1 MTLKSY
7 LRMLLAAVTLLFVTS
22 GCNDDDDKVGPPSY
36 SFSVAVSDV
45 AQTEATVT
53 VTPSNDQATYYYAAV
68 KKAEFDTFESD
79 AAYAQHILD
88 NLKAIADKKVLPL
101 SEYLATA
108 LVKGSAP
115 QKITDLTAGTD
126 YYAVALGMLTDGRF
140 TSDLVKEAFKTDDAP
155 EPELVISK
163 AGGYFFGTSFGAFD
177 NFTFWMSED
186 TVTEDMMDFT
196 GEGTYLLFDLNVA
209 VTGKATLPAG
219 TFPVASGADAE
230 ENTIAPGADYGG
242 GMMTGSAIVKINSD
256 GTKNYLY
263 IDGGALIVEGA
274 GSSYVITAKVTSG
287 GKEYEFKYEGGV
299 SIYDTTGGG
308 GDFELSIDV
317 TNITATTATVNVT
330 SSDETSSYYFDLFD
344 EEDYQGYGGT
354 PEGIAEF
361 ISDLLGYYQSQYPS
375 MTLPQILSQIVSV
388 GNDSYD
394 FDGLT
399 PGMKYYT
406 FAIGVDATTGATTT
420 TAVVKE
426 FTTQAGS
433 GGDGPELSIVMT
445 PGLNGANT
453 DTRMTVDLKVSGKP
467 AVAGKYM
474 LNLTS
479 AFEAAIAEGASYD
492 EIIEAYGT
500 EFTAEE
506 LTELNSAQGTQGWY
520 WDKRT
525 PETSY
530 TAVAKVYDADGNS
543 TLKHEVKSTTASQ
556 GGGDGPELTLTMRA
570 GDTKGENLATAV
582 TCVIKS
588 SGATAAKAGIWA
600 KSLVDE
606 VLAEGE
612 TIESIINNE
621 QLGQSFEGEYLA
633 AINGAGLSY
642 FNDKAS
648 PSTEYIAIAK
658 VTDAAGNSTIKSATA
673 TTESAGE
680 ASDAYKAWLGT
691 WTVTSTSSQVNKAPV
706 AFDVVFAQK
715 VANVSYAISG
725 WGIDALR
732 DDAELM
738 PTAKFDSAAGG
749 ITIQNDQFLANN
761 GGTTP
766 GKINFA
772 ANVAYKGSYAW
783 VSGTG
788 FNGLSGSLSADKQTA
803 TITCGVANIEGIG
816 ELPVNGMEVILW
828 GNDGK
833 TYSFG
838 PAAGYTKGD
847 YPIGPYTMTKKSSSS
862 AQPASKSTAHNAT
875 LRYAGKLSNV
885 LSVNAA
891 VSVPAKQDAVV
902 VESKVAMS
910 ESLVFEP
917 SMIVCKG
924 ADNCNL
930 SVTKKS
936 LGLKKHYR
944 K

>member
-22 GCNDDDDKVGPPSY
+22 GCNDDDDKVGPPPSY

-361 ISDLLGYYQSQYPS
+361 ISDLLAYYQAQYPS

-399 PGMKYYT
+399 PGTKYYT

-426 FTTQAGS
+426 FTTQAG
-433 GGDGPELSIVMT
+433 GE
-445 PGLNGANT
+445 
-453 DTRMTVDLKVSGKP
+453 
-467 AVAGKYM
+467 
-474 LNLTS
+474 
-479 AFEAAIAEGASYD
+479 
-492 EIIEAYGT
+492 
-500 EFTAEE
+500 
-506 LTELNSAQGTQGWY
+506 
-520 WDKRT
+520 
-525 PETSY
+525 
-530 TAVAKVYDADGNS
+530 
-543 TLKHEVKSTTASQ
+543 
-556 GGGDGPELTLTMRA
+556 GDGPELTLTLRA
-570 GDTKGENLATAV
+570 GDANGANTDTKVYMGAYAPTAT
-582 TCVIKS
+582 
-588 SGATAAKAGIWA
+588 GAYYGVFLTSDVEK
-600 KSLVDE
+600 
-606 VLAEGE
+606 VLAQGA
-612 TIESIINNE
+612 S
-621 QLGQSFEGEYLA
+621 YD
-633 AINGAGLSY
+633 AIVTQNGTDMSTKDGWLDGLVKNPGIGVTFSGLDPATSY
-642 FNDKAS
+642 
-648 PSTEYIAIAK
+648 TCILK
-658 VTDAAGNSTIKSATA
+658 VTDSAGKSTTKHVAA
-673 TTESAGE
+673 TTEGGGE

-691 WTVTSTSSQVNKAPV
+691 WTLTSTSSEVNAAPLS
-706 AFDVVFAQK
+706 FDVTFIQG
-715 VANVSYAISG
+715 VANSSYKLQG
-725 WGIDALR
+725 WGITTIR
-732 DDAELM
+732 DQSQIL
-738 PTAKFDSAAGG
+738 PSAKFDSATGNFEILEGQSLYTDPEDGSVLTLTGRALLQGKYY
-749 ITIQNDQFLANN
+749 IIN
-761 GGTTP
+761 GGYP
-766 GKINFA
+766 GF
-772 ANVAYKGSYAW
+772 
-783 VSGTG
+783 TG
-788 FNGLSGSLSADKQTA
+788 KLNADKNSA
-803 TITCGVANIEGIG
+803 TITLYQGSVD
-816 ELPVNGMEVILW
+816 GM
-828 GNDGK
+828 GNFTTSSMDFFWVLGQDIYWQK
-833 TYSFG
+833 
-838 PAAGYTKGD
+838 AAEGYTDRD
-847 YPIGPYTMTKKSSSS
+847 YPIGPYTMTRKSSGASVS
-862 AQPASKSTAHNAT
+862 ASKSAAT
-875 LRYAGKLSNV
+875 ILHASKLSSV
-885 LSVNAA
+885 LSEGIALST
-891 VSVPAKQDAVV
+891 SVKQNGMVF
-902 VESKVAMS
+902 ESQVAMPS
-910 ESLVFEP
+910 SLVFDRPAAVYEASIGDKP
-917 SMIVCKG
+917 
-924 ADNCNL
+924 
-930 SVTKKS
+930 
-936 LGLKKHYR
+936 LGLKKHFI
-944 K
+944 KK

>member
-22 GCNDDDDKVGPPSY
+22 GCNDDDDKVGPPPSY

-287 GKEYEFKYEGGV
+287 GKEYEFKYKGGV

-361 ISDLLGYYQSQYPS
+361 ISDLLAYYQAQYPS

-399 PGMKYYT
+399 PGTKYYT

-426 FTTQAGS
+426 FTTQAG
-433 GGDGPELSIVMT
+433 GE
-445 PGLNGANT
+445 
-453 DTRMTVDLKVSGKP
+453 
-467 AVAGKYM
+467 
-474 LNLTS
+474 
-479 AFEAAIAEGASYD
+479 
-492 EIIEAYGT
+492 
-500 EFTAEE
+500 
-506 LTELNSAQGTQGWY
+506 
-520 WDKRT
+520 
-525 PETSY
+525 
-530 TAVAKVYDADGNS
+530 
-543 TLKHEVKSTTASQ
+543 
-556 GGGDGPELTLTMRA
+556 GDGPELTLTLRA
-570 GDTKGENLATAV
+570 GDANGANTDTKVYMGAYAPTAT
-582 TCVIKS
+582 
-588 SGATAAKAGIWA
+588 GAYYGVFLTSDVEK
-600 KSLVDE
+600 
-606 VLAEGE
+606 VLAQGA
-612 TIESIINNE
+612 S
-621 QLGQSFEGEYLA
+621 YD
-633 AINGAGLSY
+633 AIVTQNGTDMSTKDGWLDGLVKNPGIGVTFSGLDPATSY
-642 FNDKAS
+642 
-648 PSTEYIAIAK
+648 TCILK
-658 VTDAAGNSTIKSATA
+658 VTDSAGKSTTKHVAA
-673 TTESAGE
+673 TTEGGGE

-691 WTVTSTSSQVNKAPV
+691 WTLTSTSSEVNAAPLS
-706 AFDVVFAQK
+706 FDVTFIQG
-715 VANVSYAISG
+715 VANSSYKLQG
-725 WGIDALR
+725 WGITTIR
-732 DDAELM
+732 DQSQIL
-738 PTAKFDSAAGG
+738 PSAKFDSATGNFEILEGQSLYTDPEDGSVLTLTGRALLQGKYY
-749 ITIQNDQFLANN
+749 IIN
-761 GGTTP
+761 GGYP
-766 GKINFA
+766 GF
-772 ANVAYKGSYAW
+772 
-783 VSGTG
+783 TG
-788 FNGLSGSLSADKQTA
+788 KLNADKNSA
-803 TITCGVANIEGIG
+803 TITLYQGSVD
-816 ELPVNGMEVILW
+816 GM
-828 GNDGK
+828 GNFTTSSMDFFWVLGQDIYWQK
-833 TYSFG
+833 
-838 PAAGYTKGD
+838 AAEGYTDRD
-847 YPIGPYTMTKKSSSS
+847 YPIGPYTMTRKSSGASVS
-862 AQPASKSTAHNAT
+862 ASKSAAT
-875 LRYAGKLSNV
+875 ILHASKLSSV
-885 LSVNAA
+885 LSEGIALST
-891 VSVPAKQDAVV
+891 SVKQNGMVF
-902 VESKVAMS
+902 ESQVAMPS
-910 ESLVFEP
+910 SLVFDRPAAVYEASIGDKP
-917 SMIVCKG
+917 
-924 ADNCNL
+924 
-930 SVTKKS
+930 
-936 LGLKKHYR
+936 LGLKKHFI
-944 K
+944 KK

>member
-1 MTLKSY
+1 MTTTTKS
-7 LRMLLAAVTLLFVTS
+7 
-22 GCNDDDDKVGPPSY
+22 DPPPSY

-186 TVTEDMMDFT
+186 TVTEDMKDFT

-361 ISDLLGYYQSQYPS
+361 VSDLLAYYQAQYPS

-399 PGMKYYT
+399 PGTKYYT

-426 FTTQAGS
+426 FTTQAG
-433 GGDGPELSIVMT
+433 GE
-445 PGLNGANT
+445 
-453 DTRMTVDLKVSGKP
+453 
-467 AVAGKYM
+467 
-474 LNLTS
+474 
-479 AFEAAIAEGASYD
+479 
-492 EIIEAYGT
+492 
-500 EFTAEE
+500 
-506 LTELNSAQGTQGWY
+506 
-520 WDKRT
+520 
-525 PETSY
+525 
-530 TAVAKVYDADGNS
+530 
-543 TLKHEVKSTTASQ
+543 
-556 GGGDGPELTLTMRA
+556 GDGPELTLTLRA
-570 GDTKGENLATAV
+570 GDANGANTDTKVYMGAYAPTAT
-582 TCVIKS
+582 
-588 SGATAAKAGIWA
+588 GAYYGVFLTSDVEK
-600 KSLVDE
+600 
-606 VLAEGE
+606 VLAQGA
-612 TIESIINNE
+612 S
-621 QLGQSFEGEYLA
+621 YD
-633 AINGAGLSY
+633 AIVTQNGTDMSTKDGWLDGLVKNPGIGVTFSGLDPATSY
-642 FNDKAS
+642 
-648 PSTEYIAIAK
+648 TCILK
-658 VTDAAGNSTIKSATA
+658 VTDSAGKSTTKHVAA
-673 TTESAGE
+673 TTEGGGE

-691 WTVTSTSSQVNKAPV
+691 WTLTSTSSEVNAAPLS
-706 AFDVVFAQK
+706 FDVTFIQG
-715 VANVSYAISG
+715 VANSSYKLQG
-725 WGIDALR
+725 WGITTIR
-732 DDAELM
+732 DQSQIL
-738 PTAKFDSAAGG
+738 PSAKFDSATGNFEILEGQSLYTDPEDGSVLTLTGRALLQGKYY
-749 ITIQNDQFLANN
+749 IIN
-761 GGTTP
+761 GGYP
-766 GKINFA
+766 GF
-772 ANVAYKGSYAW
+772 
-783 VSGTG
+783 TG
-788 FNGLSGSLSADKQTA
+788 KLNADKNSA
-803 TITCGVANIEGIG
+803 TITLYQGSVD
-816 ELPVNGMEVILW
+816 GM
-828 GNDGK
+828 GNFTTSSMDFFWVLGQDIYWQK
-833 TYSFG
+833 
-838 PAAGYTKGD
+838 AAEGYTDRD
-847 YPIGPYTMTKKSSSS
+847 YPIGPYTMTRKSSGASVS
-862 AQPASKSTAHNAT
+862 ASKSAAT
-875 LRYAGKLSNV
+875 ILHASKLSSV
-885 LSVNAA
+885 LSEGIALST
-891 VSVPAKQDAVV
+891 SVKQNGMVF
-902 VESKVAMS
+902 ESQVAMPS
-910 ESLVFEP
+910 SLVFDRPAAVYEASIGDKP
-917 SMIVCKG
+917 
-924 ADNCNL
+924 
-930 SVTKKS
+930 
-936 LGLKKHYR
+936 LGLKKHFI
-944 K
+944 KK

>member
-22 GCNDDDDKVGPPSY
+22 GCNDDDDKVGPPPSY

-361 ISDLLGYYQSQYPS
+361 ISDLLAYYQAQYPS

-399 PGMKYYT
+399 PGTKYYT

-426 FTTQAGS
+426 FTTQAG
-433 GGDGPELSIVMT
+433 GE
-445 PGLNGANT
+445 
-453 DTRMTVDLKVSGKP
+453 
-467 AVAGKYM
+467 
-474 LNLTS
+474 
-479 AFEAAIAEGASYD
+479 
-492 EIIEAYGT
+492 
-500 EFTAEE
+500 
-506 LTELNSAQGTQGWY
+506 
-520 WDKRT
+520 
-525 PETSY
+525 
-530 TAVAKVYDADGNS
+530 
-543 TLKHEVKSTTASQ
+543 
-556 GGGDGPELTLTMRA
+556 GDGPELTLTLRA
-570 GDTKGENLATAV
+570 GDANGANTDTKVYMGAYAPTAT
-582 TCVIKS
+582 
-588 SGATAAKAGIWA
+588 GAYYGVFLTSDVEK
-600 KSLVDE
+600 
-606 VLAEGE
+606 VLAQGA
-612 TIESIINNE
+612 S
-621 QLGQSFEGEYLA
+621 YD
-633 AINGAGLSY
+633 AIVTQNGTDMSTKDGWLDGLVKNPGIGVTFSGLDPATSY
-642 FNDKAS
+642 
-648 PSTEYIAIAK
+648 TCILK
-658 VTDAAGNSTIKSATA
+658 VTDSAGKSTTKHVAA
-673 TTESAGE
+673 TTEGGGE

-691 WTVTSTSSQVNKAPV
+691 WTLTSTSSEVNAAPLS
-706 AFDVVFAQK
+706 FDVTFIQG
-715 VANVSYAISG
+715 VANSSYKLQG
-725 WGIDALR
+725 WGITTIR
-732 DDAELM
+732 DQSQIL
-738 PTAKFDSAAGG
+738 PSAKFDSATGNFEILEGQSLYTDPEDGSVLTLTGRALLQGKYY
-749 ITIQNDQFLANN
+749 IIN
-761 GGTTP
+761 GGYP
-766 GKINFA
+766 GF
-772 ANVAYKGSYAW
+772 
-783 VSGTG
+783 TG
-788 FNGLSGSLSADKQTA
+788 KLNADKNSA
-803 TITCGVANIEGIG
+803 TITLYQGSVD
-816 ELPVNGMEVILW
+816 GM
-828 GNDGK
+828 GNFTTSSMDFFWVLGQDIYWQK
-833 TYSFG
+833 
-838 PAAGYTKGD
+838 AAEGYTDRD
-847 YPIGPYTMTKKSSSS
+847 YPIGPYTMTRKSSGASVS
-862 AQPASKSTAHNAT
+862 ASKSAAT
-875 LRYAGKLSNV
+875 ILHASKLSSV
-885 LSVNAA
+885 LSEGIALSTSVKQNGMVFESQVAMPSALVFDRPAA
-891 VSVPAKQDAVV
+891 VYEASIGDKP
-902 VESKVAMS
+902 
-910 ESLVFEP
+910 
-917 SMIVCKG
+917 
-924 ADNCNL
+924 
-930 SVTKKS
+930 
-936 LGLKKHYR
+936 LGLKKHFI
-944 K
+944 KK

>member
-22 GCNDDDDKVGPPSY
+22 GCNDDDDKVGPPPSY

-361 ISDLLGYYQSQYPS
+361 ISDLLAYYQAQYPS

-399 PGMKYYT
+399 PGTKYYT

-426 FTTQAGS
+426 FTTQAG
-433 GGDGPELSIVMT
+433 GE
-445 PGLNGANT
+445 
-453 DTRMTVDLKVSGKP
+453 
-467 AVAGKYM
+467 
-474 LNLTS
+474 
-479 AFEAAIAEGASYD
+479 
-492 EIIEAYGT
+492 
-500 EFTAEE
+500 
-506 LTELNSAQGTQGWY
+506 
-520 WDKRT
+520 
-525 PETSY
+525 
-530 TAVAKVYDADGNS
+530 
-543 TLKHEVKSTTASQ
+543 
-556 GGGDGPELTLTMRA
+556 GDGPELTLTLRA
-570 GDTKGENLATAV
+570 GDANGANTDTKVYMGAYAPTAT
-582 TCVIKS
+582 
-588 SGATAAKAGIWA
+588 GAYYGVFLTSDVEK
-600 KSLVDE
+600 
-606 VLAEGE
+606 VLAQGA
-612 TIESIINNE
+612 S
-621 QLGQSFEGEYLA
+621 YD
-633 AINGAGLSY
+633 AIVTQNGTDMSTKDGWLDGLVKNPGIGVTFSGLDPATSY
-642 FNDKAS
+642 
-648 PSTEYIAIAK
+648 TCILK
-658 VTDAAGNSTIKSATA
+658 VTDSAGKSTTKHVAA
-673 TTESAGE
+673 TTEGGGE

-691 WTVTSTSSQVNKAPV
+691 WTLTSTSSEVNAAPLS
-706 AFDVVFAQK
+706 FDVTFIQG
-715 VANVSYAISG
+715 VANSSYKLQG
-725 WGIDALR
+725 WGITTIR
-732 DDAELM
+732 DQSQIL
-738 PTAKFDSAAGG
+738 PSAKFDSATGNFEILEGQSLYTDPEDGSVLTLTGRALLQGKYY
-749 ITIQNDQFLANN
+749 IIN
-761 GGTTP
+761 GGYP
-766 GKINFA
+766 GF
-772 ANVAYKGSYAW
+772 
-783 VSGTG
+783 TG
-788 FNGLSGSLSADKQTA
+788 KLNADKNSA
-803 TITCGVANIEGIG
+803 TITLYQGSVEG
-816 ELPVNGMEVILW
+816 M
-828 GNDGK
+828 GNFTTSSMDFFWVLGQDIYWQK
-833 TYSFG
+833 
-838 PAAGYTKGD
+838 AAEGYTDRD
-847 YPIGPYTMTKKSSSS
+847 YPIGPYTMTRKSSGASVS
-862 AQPASKSTAHNAT
+862 ASKSAAT
-875 LRYAGKLSNV
+875 ILHASKLSSV
-885 LSVNAA
+885 LSGCTVLST
-891 VSVPAKQDAVV
+891 SVKQNGVV
-902 VESKVAMS
+902 FESQVAMPS
-910 ESLVFEP
+910 SLVFDRPAASGTVIGNSGKFEN
-917 SMIVCKG
+917 
-924 ADNCNL
+924 A
-930 SVTKKS
+930 
-936 LGLKKHYR
+936 GLKKQISNNLDNNTDFQLLNR
-944 K
+944 L

>member
-22 GCNDDDDKVGPPSY
+22 GCNDDDDKVGPPPSY

-361 ISDLLGYYQSQYPS
+361 ISDLLAYYQAQYPS

-399 PGMKYYT
+399 PGTKYYT

-426 FTTQAGS
+426 FTTQAG
-433 GGDGPELSIVMT
+433 GE
-445 PGLNGANT
+445 
-453 DTRMTVDLKVSGKP
+453 
-467 AVAGKYM
+467 
-474 LNLTS
+474 
-479 AFEAAIAEGASYD
+479 
-492 EIIEAYGT
+492 
-500 EFTAEE
+500 
-506 LTELNSAQGTQGWY
+506 
-520 WDKRT
+520 
-525 PETSY
+525 
-530 TAVAKVYDADGNS
+530 
-543 TLKHEVKSTTASQ
+543 
-556 GGGDGPELTLTMRA
+556 GDGPELTLTLRA
-570 GDTKGENLATAV
+570 GDANGANTDTKVYMGAYAPTAT
-582 TCVIKS
+582 
-588 SGATAAKAGIWA
+588 GAYYGVFLTSDVEK
-600 KSLVDE
+600 
-606 VLAEGE
+606 VLAQGA
-612 TIESIINNE
+612 S
-621 QLGQSFEGEYLA
+621 YD
-633 AINGAGLSY
+633 AIVTQNGTDMSTKDGWLDGLVKNPGIGVTFSGLDPATSY
-642 FNDKAS
+642 
-648 PSTEYIAIAK
+648 TCILK
-658 VTDAAGNSTIKSATA
+658 VTDSAGKSTTKHVAA
-673 TTESAGE
+673 TTEGGGE

-691 WTVTSTSSQVNKAPV
+691 WTLTSTSSEVNAAPLS
-706 AFDVVFAQK
+706 FDVTFIQG
-715 VANVSYAISG
+715 VANSSYKLQG
-725 WGIDALR
+725 WGITTIR
-732 DDAELM
+732 DQSQIL
-738 PTAKFDSAAGG
+738 PSAKFDSATGNFEILEGQSLYTDPEDGSVLTLTGRALLQGKYY
-749 ITIQNDQFLANN
+749 IIN
-761 GGTTP
+761 GGYP
-766 GKINFA
+766 GF
-772 ANVAYKGSYAW
+772 
-783 VSGTG
+783 TG
-788 FNGLSGSLSADKQTA
+788 KLNADKNSA
-803 TITCGVANIEGIG
+803 TITLYQGSVD
-816 ELPVNGMEVILW
+816 GM
-828 GNDGK
+828 GNFTTSSMDFFWVLGQDIYWQK
-833 TYSFG
+833 
-838 PAAGYTKGD
+838 AAEGYTDRD
-847 YPIGPYTMTKKSSSS
+847 YPIGPYTMTRKSSGASVS
-862 AQPASKSTAHNAT
+862 ASKSAAT
-875 LRYAGKLSNV
+875 ILHASKLSSV
-885 LSVNAA
+885 LSEGIALST
-891 VSVPAKQDAVV
+891 SVKQNGMVF
-902 VESKVAMS
+902 ESQVAMPS
-910 ESLVFEP
+910 SLVFDRPAASGTVIGNSGKFEN
-917 SMIVCKG
+917 
-924 ADNCNL
+924 A
-930 SVTKKS
+930 
-936 LGLKKHYR
+936 GLKKQISNNLDNNTDFQLLNR
-944 K
+944 L

>member
-1 MTLKSY
+1 
-7 LRMLLAAVTLLFVTS
+7 MLLAAVTLLFVTS
-22 GCNDDDDKVGPPSY
+22 GCNDDDDKVGPPPSY

-361 ISDLLGYYQSQYPS
+361 ISDLLAYYQAQYPS

-399 PGMKYYT
+399 PGTKYYT

-426 FTTQAGS
+426 FTTQAG
-433 GGDGPELSIVMT
+433 GE
-445 PGLNGANT
+445 
-453 DTRMTVDLKVSGKP
+453 
-467 AVAGKYM
+467 
-474 LNLTS
+474 
-479 AFEAAIAEGASYD
+479 
-492 EIIEAYGT
+492 
-500 EFTAEE
+500 
-506 LTELNSAQGTQGWY
+506 
-520 WDKRT
+520 
-525 PETSY
+525 
-530 TAVAKVYDADGNS
+530 
-543 TLKHEVKSTTASQ
+543 
-556 GGGDGPELTLTMRA
+556 GDGPELTLTLRA
-570 GDTKGENLATAV
+570 GDANGANTDTKVYMGAYAPTAT
-582 TCVIKS
+582 
-588 SGATAAKAGIWA
+588 GAYYGVFLTSDVEK
-600 KSLVDE
+600 
-606 VLAEGE
+606 VLAQGA
-612 TIESIINNE
+612 S
-621 QLGQSFEGEYLA
+621 YD
-633 AINGAGLSY
+633 AIVTQNGTDMSTKDGWLDGLVKNPGIGVTFSGLDPATSY
-642 FNDKAS
+642 
-648 PSTEYIAIAK
+648 TCILK
-658 VTDAAGNSTIKSATA
+658 VTDSAGKSTTKHVAA
-673 TTESAGE
+673 TTEGGGE

-691 WTVTSTSSQVNKAPV
+691 WTLTSTSSEVNAAPLS
-706 AFDVVFAQK
+706 FDVTFIQG
-715 VANVSYAISG
+715 VANSSYKLQG
-725 WGIDALR
+725 WGITTIR
-732 DDAELM
+732 DQSQIL
-738 PTAKFDSAAGG
+738 PSAKFDSATGNFEILEGQSLYTDPEDGSVLTLTGRALLQGKYY
-749 ITIQNDQFLANN
+749 IIN
-761 GGTTP
+761 GGYP
-766 GKINFA
+766 GF
-772 ANVAYKGSYAW
+772 
-783 VSGTG
+783 TG
-788 FNGLSGSLSADKQTA
+788 KLNADKNSA
-803 TITCGVANIEGIG
+803 TITLYQGSVD
-816 ELPVNGMEVILW
+816 GM
-828 GNDGK
+828 GNFTTSSMDFFWVLGQDIYWQK
-833 TYSFG
+833 
-838 PAAGYTKGD
+838 AAEGYTDRD
-847 YPIGPYTMTKKSSSS
+847 YPIGPYTMTRKSSGASV
-862 AQPASKSTAHNAT
+862 AASKSAAT
-875 LRYAGKLSNV
+875 ILHASKLSSV
-885 LSVNAA
+885 LSGCTVLST
-891 VSVPAKQDAVV
+891 SVKQNGVV
-902 VESKVAMS
+902 FESQVAMPS
-910 ESLVFEP
+910 SLVFDRPAASGTVIGNSGKFEN
-917 SMIVCKG
+917 
-924 ADNCNL
+924 A
-930 SVTKKS
+930 
-936 LGLKKHYR
+936 GLKKQISNNLDNNTDFQLLNR
-944 K
+944 L

>member
-22 GCNDDDDKVGPPSY
+22 GCNDDDDKVGPPPSY

-155 EPELVISK
+155 EPALELSITMTP
-163 AGGYFFGTSFGAFD
+163 GY
-177 NFTFWMSED
+177 N
-186 TVTEDMMDFT
+186 
-196 GEGTYLLFDLNVA
+196 GEGTDTQMSVNFKASGRPAVSGKYLLASTAAIDA
-209 VTGKATLPAG
+209 VIAKGG
-219 TFPVASGADAE
+219 SYDDIIDNE
-230 ENTIAPGADYGG
+230 ENGYAFA
-242 GMMTGSAIVKINSD
+242 AAELVELNSEE
-256 GTKNYLY
+256 GTV
-263 IDGGALIVEGA
+263 G
-274 GSSYVITAKVTSG
+274 
-287 GKEYEFKYEGGV
+287 
-299 SIYDTTGGG
+299 
-308 GDFELSIDV
+308 
-317 TNITATTATVNVT
+317 
-330 SSDETSSYYFDLFD
+330 
-344 EEDYQGYGGT
+344 EDWVWGR
-354 PEGIAEF
+354 
-361 ISDLLGYYQSQYPS
+361 
-375 MTLPQILSQIVSV
+375 
-388 GNDSYD
+388 
-394 FDGLT
+394 LT
-399 PGMKYYT
+399 PGTSYT
-406 FAIGVDATTGATTT
+406 VIAKVKDAEGNSVLK
-420 TAVVKE
+420 TAVE
-426 FTTQAGS
+426 STAAAQGE
-433 GGDGPELSIVMT
+433 GDGPELSIVMT

-530 TAVAKVYDADGNS
+530 TAVAKVYDADGKS
-543 TLKHEVKSTTASQ
+543 TLKYEVKSTTASQ

-917 SMIVCKG
+917 SLIVCKG

>member
-22 GCNDDDDKVGPPSY
+22 GCNDDDDKVGPPPSY

-361 ISDLLGYYQSQYPS
+361 ISDLLAYYQAQYPS

-399 PGMKYYT
+399 PGTKYYT

-426 FTTQAGS
+426 FTTQAG
-433 GGDGPELSIVMT
+433 GE
-445 PGLNGANT
+445 
-453 DTRMTVDLKVSGKP
+453 
-467 AVAGKYM
+467 
-474 LNLTS
+474 
-479 AFEAAIAEGASYD
+479 
-492 EIIEAYGT
+492 
-500 EFTAEE
+500 
-506 LTELNSAQGTQGWY
+506 
-520 WDKRT
+520 
-525 PETSY
+525 
-530 TAVAKVYDADGNS
+530 
-543 TLKHEVKSTTASQ
+543 
-556 GGGDGPELTLTMRA
+556 GDGPELTLTLRA
-570 GDTKGENLATAV
+570 GDANGANTDTKVYMGAYAPTAT
-582 TCVIKS
+582 
-588 SGATAAKAGIWA
+588 GAYYGVFLTSDVEK
-600 KSLVDE
+600 
-606 VLAEGE
+606 VLAQGA
-612 TIESIINNE
+612 S
-621 QLGQSFEGEYLA
+621 YD
-633 AINGAGLSY
+633 AIVTQNGTDMSTKDGWLDGLVKNPGIGVTFSGLDPATSY
-642 FNDKAS
+642 
-648 PSTEYIAIAK
+648 TCILK
-658 VTDAAGNSTIKSATA
+658 VTDSAGKSTTKHVAA
-673 TTESAGE
+673 TTEGGGE

-691 WTVTSTSSQVNKAPV
+691 WTLTSTSSEVNAAPLS
-706 AFDVVFAQK
+706 FDVTFIQG
-715 VANVSYAISG
+715 VANSSYKLQG
-725 WGIDALR
+725 WGITTIR
-732 DDAELM
+732 DQSQIL
-738 PTAKFDSAAGG
+738 PSAKFDSATGNFEILEGQSLYTDPEDGSVLTLTGRALLQGKYY
-749 ITIQNDQFLANN
+749 IIN
-761 GGTTP
+761 GGYP
-766 GKINFA
+766 GF
-772 ANVAYKGSYAW
+772 
-783 VSGTG
+783 TG
-788 FNGLSGSLSADKQTA
+788 KLNADKNSA
-803 TITCGVANIEGIG
+803 TITLYQGSVEG
-816 ELPVNGMEVILW
+816 M
-828 GNDGK
+828 GNFTTSSMDFFWVLGQDIYWQK
-833 TYSFG
+833 
-838 PAAGYTKGD
+838 AAEGYTDKD
-847 YPIGPYTMTKKSSSS
+847 YPIGPYTMTRKSSGASVS
-862 AQPASKSTAHNAT
+862 ASKSAAT
-875 LRYAGKLSNV
+875 ILHASKLSSV
-885 LSVNAA
+885 LSEGIALST
-891 VSVPAKQDAVV
+891 SVKQNGMVF
-902 VESKVAMS
+902 ESQVAMPS
-910 ESLVFEP
+910 SLVFDRPAAVYEASIGDKP
-917 SMIVCKG
+917 
-924 ADNCNL
+924 
-930 SVTKKS
+930 
-936 LGLKKHYR
+936 LGLKKHFI
-944 K
+944 KK

>member
-22 GCNDDDDKVGPPSY
+22 GCNDDEDKVGPPPSY

-361 ISDLLGYYQSQYPS
+361 ISDLLAYYQAQYPS

-399 PGMKYYT
+399 PGTKYYT

-426 FTTQAGS
+426 FTTQAG
-433 GGDGPELSIVMT
+433 GE
-445 PGLNGANT
+445 
-453 DTRMTVDLKVSGKP
+453 
-467 AVAGKYM
+467 
-474 LNLTS
+474 
-479 AFEAAIAEGASYD
+479 
-492 EIIEAYGT
+492 
-500 EFTAEE
+500 
-506 LTELNSAQGTQGWY
+506 
-520 WDKRT
+520 
-525 PETSY
+525 
-530 TAVAKVYDADGNS
+530 
-543 TLKHEVKSTTASQ
+543 
-556 GGGDGPELTLTMRA
+556 GDGPELTLTLRA
-570 GDTKGENLATAV
+570 GDANGANTDTKVYMGAYAPTAT
-582 TCVIKS
+582 
-588 SGATAAKAGIWA
+588 GAYYGVFLTSDVEK
-600 KSLVDE
+600 
-606 VLAEGE
+606 VLAQGA
-612 TIESIINNE
+612 S
-621 QLGQSFEGEYLA
+621 YD
-633 AINGAGLSY
+633 AIVTQNGTDMSTKDGWLDGLVKNPGIGVTFSGLDPATSY
-642 FNDKAS
+642 
-648 PSTEYIAIAK
+648 TCILK
-658 VTDAAGNSTIKSATA
+658 VTDSAGKSTTKHVAA
-673 TTESAGE
+673 TTEGGGE

-691 WTVTSTSSQVNKAPV
+691 WTLTSTSSEVNAAPLS
-706 AFDVVFAQK
+706 FDVTFIQG
-715 VANVSYAISG
+715 VANSSYKLQG
-725 WGIDALR
+725 WGITTIR
-732 DDAELM
+732 DQSQIL
-738 PTAKFDSAAGG
+738 PSAKFDSATGNFEILEGQSLYTDPEDGSVLTLTGRALLQGKYY
-749 ITIQNDQFLANN
+749 IIN
-761 GGTTP
+761 GGYP
-766 GKINFA
+766 GF
-772 ANVAYKGSYAW
+772 
-783 VSGTG
+783 TG
-788 FNGLSGSLSADKQTA
+788 KLNADKNSA
-803 TITCGVANIEGIG
+803 TITLYQGSVD
-816 ELPVNGMEVILW
+816 GM
-828 GNDGK
+828 GNFTTSSMDFFWVLGQDIYWQK
-833 TYSFG
+833 
-838 PAAGYTKGD
+838 AAEGYTDRD
-847 YPIGPYTMTKKSSSS
+847 YPIGPYTMTRKSSGASVS
-862 AQPASKSTAHNAT
+862 ASKSAAT
-875 LRYAGKLSNV
+875 ILHASKLSSV
-885 LSVNAA
+885 LSEGIALST
-891 VSVPAKQDAVV
+891 SVKQNGMVF
-902 VESKVAMS
+902 ESQVAMPS
-910 ESLVFEP
+910 SLVFDRPAAVYEASIGDKP
-917 SMIVCKG
+917 
-924 ADNCNL
+924 
-930 SVTKKS
+930 
-936 LGLKKHYR
+936 LGLKKHFI
-944 K
+944 KK

>member
-22 GCNDDDDKVGPPSY
+22 GCNDDDDKVGPPPSY

-361 ISDLLGYYQSQYPS
+361 ISDLLAYYQAQYPS

-399 PGMKYYT
+399 PGTKYYT

-426 FTTQAGS
+426 FTTQAG
-433 GGDGPELSIVMT
+433 GE
-445 PGLNGANT
+445 
-453 DTRMTVDLKVSGKP
+453 
-467 AVAGKYM
+467 
-474 LNLTS
+474 
-479 AFEAAIAEGASYD
+479 
-492 EIIEAYGT
+492 
-500 EFTAEE
+500 
-506 LTELNSAQGTQGWY
+506 
-520 WDKRT
+520 
-525 PETSY
+525 
-530 TAVAKVYDADGNS
+530 
-543 TLKHEVKSTTASQ
+543 
-556 GGGDGPELTLTMRA
+556 GDGPELTLTLRA
-570 GDTKGENLATAV
+570 GDANGANTDTKVYMGAYAPTAT
-582 TCVIKS
+582 
-588 SGATAAKAGIWA
+588 GAYYGVFLTSDVEK
-600 KSLVDE
+600 
-606 VLAEGE
+606 VLAQGA
-612 TIESIINNE
+612 S
-621 QLGQSFEGEYLA
+621 YD
-633 AINGAGLSY
+633 AIVTQNGTDMSTKDGWLDGLVKNPGIGVTFSGLDPATSY
-642 FNDKAS
+642 
-648 PSTEYIAIAK
+648 TCILK
-658 VTDAAGNSTIKSATA
+658 VTDSAGKSTTKHVAA
-673 TTESAGE
+673 TTEGGGE

-691 WTVTSTSSQVNKAPV
+691 WTLTSTSSEVNAAPLS
-706 AFDVVFAQK
+706 FDVTFIQG
-715 VANVSYAISG
+715 VANSSYKLQG
-725 WGIDALR
+725 WGITTIR
-732 DDAELM
+732 DQSQIL
-738 PTAKFDSAAGG
+738 PSAKFDSATGNFEILEGQSLYTDPEDGSVLTLTGRALLQGKYY
-749 ITIQNDQFLANN
+749 IIN
-761 GGTTP
+761 GGYP
-766 GKINFA
+766 GF
-772 ANVAYKGSYAW
+772 
-783 VSGTG
+783 TG
-788 FNGLSGSLSADKQTA
+788 KLNADKNSA
-803 TITCGVANIEGIG
+803 TITLYQGSVEG
-816 ELPVNGMEVILW
+816 M
-828 GNDGK
+828 GNFTTSSMDFFWVLGQDIYWQK
-833 TYSFG
+833 
-838 PAAGYTKGD
+838 AAEGYTDKD
-847 YPIGPYTMTKKSSSS
+847 YPIGPYTMTRKSSGASV
-862 AQPASKSTAHNAT
+862 AASKSAAT
-875 LRYAGKLSNV
+875 ILHASKLSSV
-885 LSVNAA
+885 LSGCTVLST
-891 VSVPAKQDAVV
+891 SVKQNGVV
-902 VESKVAMS
+902 FESQVAMPS
-910 ESLVFEP
+910 SLVFDRPAASGTVIGNSGKFEN
-917 SMIVCKG
+917 
-924 ADNCNL
+924 A
-930 SVTKKS
+930 
-936 LGLKKHYR
+936 GLKKQISNNLDNNTDFQLLNR
-944 K
+944 L

>member
-22 GCNDDDDKVGPPSY
+22 GCNDDDDKVGPPPSY

-361 ISDLLGYYQSQYPS
+361 VSDLLAYYQAQYPS

-426 FTTQAGS
+426 FTTQAG
-433 GGDGPELSIVMT
+433 GE
-445 PGLNGANT
+445 
-453 DTRMTVDLKVSGKP
+453 
-467 AVAGKYM
+467 
-474 LNLTS
+474 
-479 AFEAAIAEGASYD
+479 
-492 EIIEAYGT
+492 
-500 EFTAEE
+500 
-506 LTELNSAQGTQGWY
+506 
-520 WDKRT
+520 
-525 PETSY
+525 
-530 TAVAKVYDADGNS
+530 
-543 TLKHEVKSTTASQ
+543 
-556 GGGDGPELTLTMRA
+556 GDGPELTLTLRA
-570 GDTKGENLATAV
+570 GDANGANTDTKVYMGAYAPTAT
-582 TCVIKS
+582 
-588 SGATAAKAGIWA
+588 GAYYGVFLTSDVEK
-600 KSLVDE
+600 
-606 VLAEGE
+606 VLAQGA
-612 TIESIINNE
+612 S
-621 QLGQSFEGEYLA
+621 YD
-633 AINGAGLSY
+633 AIVTQNGTDMSTKDGWLDGLVKNPGIGVTFSGLDPATSY
-642 FNDKAS
+642 
-648 PSTEYIAIAK
+648 TCILK
-658 VTDAAGNSTIKSATA
+658 VTDSAGKSTTKHVAA
-673 TTESAGE
+673 TTEGGGE

-691 WTVTSTSSQVNKAPV
+691 WTLTSTSSEVNAAPLS
-706 AFDVVFAQK
+706 FDVTFIQG
-715 VANVSYAISG
+715 VANSSYKLQG
-725 WGIDALR
+725 WGITTIR
-732 DDAELM
+732 DQSQIL
-738 PTAKFDSAAGG
+738 PSAKFDSATGNFEILEGQSLYTDPEDGSVLTLTGRALLQGKYY
-749 ITIQNDQFLANN
+749 IIN
-761 GGTTP
+761 GGYP
-766 GKINFA
+766 GF
-772 ANVAYKGSYAW
+772 
-783 VSGTG
+783 TG
-788 FNGLSGSLSADKQTA
+788 KLNADKNSA
-803 TITCGVANIEGIG
+803 TITLYQGSVD
-816 ELPVNGMEVILW
+816 GM
-828 GNDGK
+828 GNFTTSSMDFFWVLGQDIYWQK
-833 TYSFG
+833 
-838 PAAGYTKGD
+838 AAEGYTDRD
-847 YPIGPYTMTKKSSSS
+847 YPIGPYTMTRKSSGASVS
-862 AQPASKSTAHNAT
+862 ASKSAAT
-875 LRYAGKLSNV
+875 ILHASKLSSV
-885 LSVNAA
+885 LSEGIALST
-891 VSVPAKQDAVV
+891 SVKQNGMVF
-902 VESKVAMS
+902 ESQVAMPS
-910 ESLVFEP
+910 SLVFDRPAAVYEASIGDKP
-917 SMIVCKG
+917 
-924 ADNCNL
+924 
-930 SVTKKS
+930 
-936 LGLKKHYR
+936 LGLKKHFI
-944 K
+944 KK

>member
-22 GCNDDDDKVGPPSY
+22 GCNDDDDKVGPPPSY

-361 ISDLLGYYQSQYPS
+361 ISDLLAYYQAQYPS

-399 PGMKYYT
+399 PGTKYYT

-426 FTTQAGS
+426 FTTQAG
-433 GGDGPELSIVMT
+433 GE
-445 PGLNGANT
+445 
-453 DTRMTVDLKVSGKP
+453 
-467 AVAGKYM
+467 
-474 LNLTS
+474 
-479 AFEAAIAEGASYD
+479 
-492 EIIEAYGT
+492 
-500 EFTAEE
+500 
-506 LTELNSAQGTQGWY
+506 
-520 WDKRT
+520 
-525 PETSY
+525 
-530 TAVAKVYDADGNS
+530 
-543 TLKHEVKSTTASQ
+543 
-556 GGGDGPELTLTMRA
+556 GDGPELTLTLRA
-570 GDTKGENLATAV
+570 GDANGANTDTKVYMGAYAPTAT
-582 TCVIKS
+582 
-588 SGATAAKAGIWA
+588 GAYYGVFLTSDVEK
-600 KSLVDE
+600 
-606 VLAEGE
+606 VLAQGA
-612 TIESIINNE
+612 S
-621 QLGQSFEGEYLA
+621 YD
-633 AINGAGLSY
+633 AIVTQNGTDMSTKDGWLDGLVKNPGIGVTFSGLDPATSY
-642 FNDKAS
+642 
-648 PSTEYIAIAK
+648 TCILK
-658 VTDAAGNSTIKSATA
+658 VTDSAGKSTTKHVAA
-673 TTESAGE
+673 TTEGGGE

-691 WTVTSTSSQVNKAPV
+691 WTLTSTSSEVNAAPLS
-706 AFDVVFAQK
+706 FDVTFIQG
-715 VANVSYAISG
+715 VANSSYKLQG
-725 WGIDALR
+725 WGITTIR
-732 DDAELM
+732 DQSQIL
-738 PTAKFDSAAGG
+738 PSAKFDSATGNFEILEGQSLYTDPEDGSVLTLTGRALLQGKYY
-749 ITIQNDQFLANN
+749 IIN
-761 GGTTP
+761 GGYP
-766 GKINFA
+766 GF
-772 ANVAYKGSYAW
+772 
-783 VSGTG
+783 TG
-788 FNGLSGSLSADKQTA
+788 KLNADKNSA
-803 TITCGVANIEGIG
+803 TITLYQGSVD
-816 ELPVNGMEVILW
+816 GM
-828 GNDGK
+828 GNFTTSSMDFFWVLGQDIYWQK
-833 TYSFG
+833 
-838 PAAGYTKGD
+838 AAEGYTDRD
-847 YPIGPYTMTKKSSSS
+847 YPIGPYTMTRKSSGASVS
-862 AQPASKSTAHNAT
+862 ASKSAAT
-875 LRYAGKLSNV
+875 ILHASKLSSV
-885 LSVNAA
+885 LSGCTVLST
-891 VSVPAKQDAVV
+891 SVKQNGVV
-902 VESKVAMS
+902 FESQVAMPS
-910 ESLVFEP
+910 SLVFDRPAASGTVIGNSGKFEN
-917 SMIVCKG
+917 
-924 ADNCNL
+924 A
-930 SVTKKS
+930 
-936 LGLKKHYR
+936 GLKKQISNNLDNNTDFQLLNR
-944 K
+944 L

>member
-22 GCNDDDDKVGPPSY
+22 GCNDDDDKVGPPPSY

-115 QKITDLTAGTD
+115 QKITDLPAGTD

-361 ISDLLGYYQSQYPS
+361 ISDLLAYYQAQYPS

-399 PGMKYYT
+399 PGTKYYT

-426 FTTQAGS
+426 FTTQAG
-433 GGDGPELSIVMT
+433 GE
-445 PGLNGANT
+445 
-453 DTRMTVDLKVSGKP
+453 
-467 AVAGKYM
+467 
-474 LNLTS
+474 
-479 AFEAAIAEGASYD
+479 
-492 EIIEAYGT
+492 
-500 EFTAEE
+500 
-506 LTELNSAQGTQGWY
+506 
-520 WDKRT
+520 
-525 PETSY
+525 
-530 TAVAKVYDADGNS
+530 
-543 TLKHEVKSTTASQ
+543 
-556 GGGDGPELTLTMRA
+556 GDGPELTLTLRA
-570 GDTKGENLATAV
+570 GDANGANTDTKVYMGAYAPTAT
-582 TCVIKS
+582 
-588 SGATAAKAGIWA
+588 GAYYGVFLTSDVEK
-600 KSLVDE
+600 
-606 VLAEGE
+606 VLAQGA
-612 TIESIINNE
+612 S
-621 QLGQSFEGEYLA
+621 YD
-633 AINGAGLSY
+633 AIVTQNGTDMSTKDGWLDGLVKNPGIGVTFSGLDPATSY
-642 FNDKAS
+642 
-648 PSTEYIAIAK
+648 TCILK
-658 VTDAAGNSTIKSATA
+658 VTDSAGKSTTKHVAA
-673 TTESAGE
+673 TTEGGGE

-691 WTVTSTSSQVNKAPV
+691 WTLTSTSSEVNAAPLS
-706 AFDVVFAQK
+706 FDVTFIQG
-715 VANVSYAISG
+715 VANSSYKLQG
-725 WGIDALR
+725 WGITTIR
-732 DDAELM
+732 DQSQIL
-738 PTAKFDSAAGG
+738 PSAKFDSATGNFEILEGQSLYTDPEDGSVLTLTGRALLQGKYY
-749 ITIQNDQFLANN
+749 IIN
-761 GGTTP
+761 GGYP
-766 GKINFA
+766 GF
-772 ANVAYKGSYAW
+772 
-783 VSGTG
+783 TG
-788 FNGLSGSLSADKQTA
+788 KLNADKNSA
-803 TITCGVANIEGIG
+803 TITLYQGSVD
-816 ELPVNGMEVILW
+816 GM
-828 GNDGK
+828 GNFTTSSMDFFWVLGQDIYWQK
-833 TYSFG
+833 
-838 PAAGYTKGD
+838 AAEGYTDRD
-847 YPIGPYTMTKKSSSS
+847 YPIGPYTMTRKSSGASVS
-862 AQPASKSTAHNAT
+862 ASKSAAT
-875 LRYAGKLSNV
+875 ILHASKLSSV
-885 LSVNAA
+885 LSEGIALST
-891 VSVPAKQDAVV
+891 SVKQNGMVF
-902 VESKVAMS
+902 ESQVAMPS
-910 ESLVFEP
+910 SLVFDRPAAVYEASIGDKP
-917 SMIVCKG
+917 
-924 ADNCNL
+924 
-930 SVTKKS
+930 
-936 LGLKKHYR
+936 LGLKKHFI
-944 K
+944 KK

>member
-22 GCNDDDDKVGPPSY
+22 GCNDDDDKVGPPPSY

-361 ISDLLGYYQSQYPS
+361 VSDLLAYYQAQYPS

-399 PGMKYYT
+399 PGTKYYT

-426 FTTQAGS
+426 FTTQAG
-433 GGDGPELSIVMT
+433 GE
-445 PGLNGANT
+445 
-453 DTRMTVDLKVSGKP
+453 
-467 AVAGKYM
+467 
-474 LNLTS
+474 
-479 AFEAAIAEGASYD
+479 
-492 EIIEAYGT
+492 
-500 EFTAEE
+500 
-506 LTELNSAQGTQGWY
+506 
-520 WDKRT
+520 
-525 PETSY
+525 
-530 TAVAKVYDADGNS
+530 
-543 TLKHEVKSTTASQ
+543 
-556 GGGDGPELTLTMRA
+556 GDGPELTLTLRA
-570 GDTKGENLATAV
+570 GDANGANTDTKVYMGAYAPTAT
-582 TCVIKS
+582 
-588 SGATAAKAGIWA
+588 GAYYGVFLTSDVEK
-600 KSLVDE
+600 
-606 VLAEGE
+606 VLAQGA
-612 TIESIINNE
+612 S
-621 QLGQSFEGEYLA
+621 YD
-633 AINGAGLSY
+633 AIVTQNGTDMSTKDGWLDGLVKNPGIGVTFSGLDPATSY
-642 FNDKAS
+642 
-648 PSTEYIAIAK
+648 TCILK
-658 VTDAAGNSTIKSATA
+658 VTDSAGKSTTKHVAA
-673 TTESAGE
+673 TTEGGGE

-691 WTVTSTSSQVNKAPV
+691 WTLTSTSSDVNAAPLS
-706 AFDVVFAQK
+706 FDVTFIQG
-715 VANVSYAISG
+715 VANSSYKLQG
-725 WGIDALR
+725 WGITTIR
-732 DDAELM
+732 DQSQIL
-738 PTAKFDSAAGG
+738 PSAKFDSATGNFEILEGQSLYTDPEDGSVLTLTGRALLQGKYY
-749 ITIQNDQFLANN
+749 IIN
-761 GGTTP
+761 GGYP
-766 GKINFA
+766 GF
-772 ANVAYKGSYAW
+772 
-783 VSGTG
+783 TG
-788 FNGLSGSLSADKQTA
+788 KLNADKNSA
-803 TITCGVANIEGIG
+803 TITLYQGSVD
-816 ELPVNGMEVILW
+816 GM
-828 GNDGK
+828 GNFTTSSMDFFWVLGQDIYWQK
-833 TYSFG
+833 
-838 PAAGYTKGD
+838 AAEGYTDRD
-847 YPIGPYTMTKKSSSS
+847 YPIGPYTMTRKSSGASVS
-862 AQPASKSTAHNAT
+862 ASKSAAT
-875 LRYAGKLSNV
+875 ILHASKLSSV
-885 LSVNAA
+885 LSEGIALST
-891 VSVPAKQDAVV
+891 SVKQNGMVF
-902 VESKVAMS
+902 ESQVAMPS
-910 ESLVFEP
+910 SLVFDRPAAVYEASIGDKP
-917 SMIVCKG
+917 
-924 ADNCNL
+924 
-930 SVTKKS
+930 
-936 LGLKKHYR
+936 LGLKKHFI
-944 K
+944 KK

>member
-22 GCNDDDDKVGPPSY
+22 GCNDDDDKVGPPPSY

-79 AAYAQHILD
+79 AVYAQHILD

-361 ISDLLGYYQSQYPS
+361 ISDLLAYYQAQYPS

-394 FDGLT
+394 LDGLT
-399 PGMKYYT
+399 PGTKYYT

-426 FTTQAGS
+426 FTTQAG
-433 GGDGPELSIVMT
+433 GE
-445 PGLNGANT
+445 
-453 DTRMTVDLKVSGKP
+453 
-467 AVAGKYM
+467 
-474 LNLTS
+474 
-479 AFEAAIAEGASYD
+479 
-492 EIIEAYGT
+492 
-500 EFTAEE
+500 
-506 LTELNSAQGTQGWY
+506 
-520 WDKRT
+520 
-525 PETSY
+525 
-530 TAVAKVYDADGNS
+530 
-543 TLKHEVKSTTASQ
+543 
-556 GGGDGPELTLTMRA
+556 GDGPELTLTLRA
-570 GDTKGENLATAV
+570 GDANGANTDTKVYMGAYAPTAT
-582 TCVIKS
+582 
-588 SGATAAKAGIWA
+588 GAYYGVFLTSDVEK
-600 KSLVDE
+600 
-606 VLAEGE
+606 VLAQGA
-612 TIESIINNE
+612 S
-621 QLGQSFEGEYLA
+621 YD
-633 AINGAGLSY
+633 AIVTQNGTDMSTKDGWLDGLVKNPGIGVTFSGLDPATSY
-642 FNDKAS
+642 
-648 PSTEYIAIAK
+648 TCILK
-658 VTDAAGNSTIKSATA
+658 VTDSAGKSTTKHVAA
-673 TTESAGE
+673 TTEGGGE

-691 WTVTSTSSQVNKAPV
+691 WTLTSTSSEVNAAPLS
-706 AFDVVFAQK
+706 FDVTFIQG
-715 VANVSYAISG
+715 VANSSYKLQG
-725 WGIDALR
+725 WGITTIR
-732 DDAELM
+732 DQSQIL
-738 PTAKFDSAAGG
+738 PSAKFDSATGNFEILEGQSLYTDPEDGSVLTLTGRALLQGKYY
-749 ITIQNDQFLANN
+749 IIN
-761 GGTTP
+761 GGYP
-766 GKINFA
+766 GF
-772 ANVAYKGSYAW
+772 
-783 VSGTG
+783 TG
-788 FNGLSGSLSADKQTA
+788 KLNADKNSA
-803 TITCGVANIEGIG
+803 TITLYQGSVD
-816 ELPVNGMEVILW
+816 GM
-828 GNDGK
+828 GNFTTSSMDFFWVLGQDIYWQK
-833 TYSFG
+833 
-838 PAAGYTKGD
+838 AAEGYTDRD
-847 YPIGPYTMTKKSSSS
+847 YPIGPYTMTRKSSGASVS
-862 AQPASKSTAHNAT
+862 ASKSAAT
-875 LRYAGKLSNV
+875 ILHASKLSSV
-885 LSVNAA
+885 LSEGIALST
-891 VSVPAKQDAVV
+891 SVKQNGMVF
-902 VESKVAMS
+902 ESQVAMPS
-910 ESLVFEP
+910 SLVFDRPAAVYEASIGDKP
-917 SMIVCKG
+917 
-924 ADNCNL
+924 
-930 SVTKKS
+930 
-936 LGLKKHYR
+936 LGLKKHFI
-944 K
+944 KK

>member
-22 GCNDDDDKVGPPSY
+22 GCNDDDDKVGPPPSY

-45 AQTEATVT
+45 AQPEATVT

-361 ISDLLGYYQSQYPS
+361 ISDLLAYYQAQYPS

-399 PGMKYYT
+399 PGTKYYT

-426 FTTQAGS
+426 FTTQAG
-433 GGDGPELSIVMT
+433 GE
-445 PGLNGANT
+445 
-453 DTRMTVDLKVSGKP
+453 
-467 AVAGKYM
+467 
-474 LNLTS
+474 
-479 AFEAAIAEGASYD
+479 
-492 EIIEAYGT
+492 
-500 EFTAEE
+500 
-506 LTELNSAQGTQGWY
+506 
-520 WDKRT
+520 
-525 PETSY
+525 
-530 TAVAKVYDADGNS
+530 
-543 TLKHEVKSTTASQ
+543 
-556 GGGDGPELTLTMRA
+556 GDGPELTLTLRA
-570 GDTKGENLATAV
+570 GDANGANTDTKVYMGAYAPTAT
-582 TCVIKS
+582 
-588 SGATAAKAGIWA
+588 GAYYGVFLTSDVEK
-600 KSLVDE
+600 
-606 VLAEGE
+606 VLAQGA
-612 TIESIINNE
+612 S
-621 QLGQSFEGEYLA
+621 YD
-633 AINGAGLSY
+633 AIVTQNGTDMSTKDGWLDGLVKNPGIGVTFSGLDPATSY
-642 FNDKAS
+642 
-648 PSTEYIAIAK
+648 TCILK
-658 VTDAAGNSTIKSATA
+658 VTDSAGKSTTKHVAA
-673 TTESAGE
+673 TTEGGGE

-691 WTVTSTSSQVNKAPV
+691 WTLTSTSSEVNAAPLS
-706 AFDVVFAQK
+706 FDVTFIQG
-715 VANVSYAISG
+715 VANSSYKLQG
-725 WGIDALR
+725 WGITTIR
-732 DDAELM
+732 DQSQIL
-738 PTAKFDSAAGG
+738 PSAKFDSATGNFEILEGQSLYTDPEDGSVLTLTGRALLQGKYY
-749 ITIQNDQFLANN
+749 IIN
-761 GGTTP
+761 GGYP
-766 GKINFA
+766 GF
-772 ANVAYKGSYAW
+772 
-783 VSGTG
+783 TG
-788 FNGLSGSLSADKQTA
+788 KLNADKNSA
-803 TITCGVANIEGIG
+803 TITLYQGSVD
-816 ELPVNGMEVILW
+816 GM
-828 GNDGK
+828 GNFTTSSMDFFWVLGQDIYWQK
-833 TYSFG
+833 
-838 PAAGYTKGD
+838 AAEGYTDRD
-847 YPIGPYTMTKKSSSS
+847 YPIGPYTMTRKSSGASVS
-862 AQPASKSTAHNAT
+862 ASKSAAT
-875 LRYAGKLSNV
+875 ILHASKLSSV
-885 LSVNAA
+885 LSEGIALST
-891 VSVPAKQDAVV
+891 SVKQNGMVF
-902 VESKVAMS
+902 ESQVAMPS
-910 ESLVFEP
+910 SLVFDRPAAVYEASIGDKP
-917 SMIVCKG
+917 
-924 ADNCNL
+924 
-930 SVTKKS
+930 
-936 LGLKKHYR
+936 LGLKKHFI
-944 K
+944 KK

>member
-22 GCNDDDDKVGPPSY
+22 GCNDDDDKVGPPPSY

-361 ISDLLGYYQSQYPS
+361 VSDLLAYYQAQYPS
-375 MTLPQILSQIVSV
+375 MTLPQILCVIVSV

-399 PGMKYYT
+399 PGTKYYT

-426 FTTQAGS
+426 FTTQAG
-433 GGDGPELSIVMT
+433 GE
-445 PGLNGANT
+445 
-453 DTRMTVDLKVSGKP
+453 
-467 AVAGKYM
+467 
-474 LNLTS
+474 
-479 AFEAAIAEGASYD
+479 
-492 EIIEAYGT
+492 
-500 EFTAEE
+500 
-506 LTELNSAQGTQGWY
+506 
-520 WDKRT
+520 
-525 PETSY
+525 
-530 TAVAKVYDADGNS
+530 
-543 TLKHEVKSTTASQ
+543 
-556 GGGDGPELTLTMRA
+556 GDGPELTLTLRA
-570 GDTKGENLATAV
+570 GDANGANTDTKVYMGAYAPTAT
-582 TCVIKS
+582 
-588 SGATAAKAGIWA
+588 GAYYGVFLTSDVEK
-600 KSLVDE
+600 
-606 VLAEGE
+606 VLAQGA
-612 TIESIINNE
+612 S
-621 QLGQSFEGEYLA
+621 YD
-633 AINGAGLSY
+633 AIVTQNGTDMSTKDGWLDGLVKNPGIGVTFSGLDPATSY
-642 FNDKAS
+642 
-648 PSTEYIAIAK
+648 TCILK
-658 VTDAAGNSTIKSATA
+658 VTDSAGKSTTKHVAA
-673 TTESAGE
+673 TTEGGGE

-691 WTVTSTSSQVNKAPV
+691 WTLTSTSSEVNAAPLS
-706 AFDVVFAQK
+706 FDVTFIQG
-715 VANVSYAISG
+715 VANSSYKLQG
-725 WGIDALR
+725 WGITTIR
-732 DDAELM
+732 DQSQIL
-738 PTAKFDSAAGG
+738 PSAKFDSATGNFEILEGQSLYTDPEDGSVLTLTGRALLQGKYY
-749 ITIQNDQFLANN
+749 IIN
-761 GGTTP
+761 GGYP
-766 GKINFA
+766 GF
-772 ANVAYKGSYAW
+772 
-783 VSGTG
+783 TG
-788 FNGLSGSLSADKQTA
+788 KLNADKNSA
-803 TITCGVANIEGIG
+803 TITLYQGSVD
-816 ELPVNGMEVILW
+816 GM
-828 GNDGK
+828 GNFTTSSMDFFWVLGQDIYWQK
-833 TYSFG
+833 
-838 PAAGYTKGD
+838 AAEGYTDRD
-847 YPIGPYTMTKKSSSS
+847 YPIGPYTMTRKSSGASVS
-862 AQPASKSTAHNAT
+862 ASKSAAT
-875 LRYAGKLSNV
+875 ILHASKLSSV
-885 LSVNAA
+885 LSEGIALST
-891 VSVPAKQDAVV
+891 SVKQNGMVF
-902 VESKVAMS
+902 ESQVAMPS
-910 ESLVFEP
+910 SLVFDRPAAVYEASIGDKP
-917 SMIVCKG
+917 
-924 ADNCNL
+924 
-930 SVTKKS
+930 
-936 LGLKKHYR
+936 LGLKKHFI
-944 K
+944 KK

>member
-1 MTLKSY
+1 MTTMTKS
-7 LRMLLAAVTLLFVTS
+7 
-22 GCNDDDDKVGPPSY
+22 DPPPSY

-361 ISDLLGYYQSQYPS
+361 ISDLLAYYQAQYPS

-399 PGMKYYT
+399 PGTKYYT

-426 FTTQAGS
+426 FTTQAG
-433 GGDGPELSIVMT
+433 GE
-445 PGLNGANT
+445 
-453 DTRMTVDLKVSGKP
+453 
-467 AVAGKYM
+467 
-474 LNLTS
+474 
-479 AFEAAIAEGASYD
+479 
-492 EIIEAYGT
+492 
-500 EFTAEE
+500 
-506 LTELNSAQGTQGWY
+506 
-520 WDKRT
+520 
-525 PETSY
+525 
-530 TAVAKVYDADGNS
+530 
-543 TLKHEVKSTTASQ
+543 
-556 GGGDGPELTLTMRA
+556 GDGPELTLTLRA
-570 GDTKGENLATAV
+570 GDANGANTDTKVYMGAYAPTAT
-582 TCVIKS
+582 
-588 SGATAAKAGIWA
+588 GAYYGVFLTSDVEK
-600 KSLVDE
+600 
-606 VLAEGE
+606 VLAQGA
-612 TIESIINNE
+612 S
-621 QLGQSFEGEYLA
+621 YD
-633 AINGAGLSY
+633 AIVTQNGTDMSTKDGWLDGLVKNPGIGVTFSGLDPATSY
-642 FNDKAS
+642 
-648 PSTEYIAIAK
+648 TCILK
-658 VTDAAGNSTIKSATA
+658 VTDSAGKSTTKHVAA
-673 TTESAGE
+673 TTEGGGE

-691 WTVTSTSSQVNKAPV
+691 WTLTSTSSEVNAAPLS
-706 AFDVVFAQK
+706 FDVTFIQG
-715 VANVSYAISG
+715 VANSSYKLQG
-725 WGIDALR
+725 WGITTIR
-732 DDAELM
+732 DQSQIL
-738 PTAKFDSAAGG
+738 PSAKFDSATGNFEILEGQSLYTDPEDGSVLTLTGRALLQGKYY
-749 ITIQNDQFLANN
+749 IIN
-761 GGTTP
+761 GGYP
-766 GKINFA
+766 GF
-772 ANVAYKGSYAW
+772 
-783 VSGTG
+783 TG
-788 FNGLSGSLSADKQTA
+788 KLNADKNSA
-803 TITCGVANIEGIG
+803 TITLYQGSVD
-816 ELPVNGMEVILW
+816 GM
-828 GNDGK
+828 GNFTTSSMDFFWVLGQDIYWQK
-833 TYSFG
+833 
-838 PAAGYTKGD
+838 AAEGYTDKD
-847 YPIGPYTMTKKSSSS
+847 YPIGPYTMTRKSSGASV
-862 AQPASKSTAHNAT
+862 AASKSAAT
-875 LRYAGKLSNV
+875 ILHASKLSSV
-885 LSVNAA
+885 LSGCTVLST
-891 VSVPAKQDAVV
+891 SVKQNGVV
-902 VESKVAMS
+902 FESQVAMPS
-910 ESLVFEP
+910 SLVFDRPAASGTVIGNSGKFEN
-917 SMIVCKG
+917 
-924 ADNCNL
+924 A
-930 SVTKKS
+930 
-936 LGLKKHYR
+936 GLKKQISNNLDNNTDFQLLNR
-944 K
+944 L

>member
-22 GCNDDDDKVGPPSY
+22 GCNDDDDKVGPPPSY

-361 ISDLLGYYQSQYPS
+361 VSDLLAYYQAQYPS

-399 PGMKYYT
+399 PGTKYYT

-426 FTTQAGS
+426 FTTQAG
-433 GGDGPELSIVMT
+433 GE
-445 PGLNGANT
+445 
-453 DTRMTVDLKVSGKP
+453 
-467 AVAGKYM
+467 
-474 LNLTS
+474 
-479 AFEAAIAEGASYD
+479 
-492 EIIEAYGT
+492 
-500 EFTAEE
+500 
-506 LTELNSAQGTQGWY
+506 
-520 WDKRT
+520 
-525 PETSY
+525 
-530 TAVAKVYDADGNS
+530 
-543 TLKHEVKSTTASQ
+543 
-556 GGGDGPELTLTMRA
+556 GDGPELTLTLRA
-570 GDTKGENLATAV
+570 GDANGANTDTKVYMGAYAPTAT
-582 TCVIKS
+582 
-588 SGATAAKAGIWA
+588 GAYYGVFLTSDVEK
-600 KSLVDE
+600 
-606 VLAEGE
+606 VLAQGA
-612 TIESIINNE
+612 S
-621 QLGQSFEGEYLA
+621 YD
-633 AINGAGLSY
+633 AIVTQNGTDMSTKDGWLDGLVKNPGIGVTFSGLDPATSY
-642 FNDKAS
+642 
-648 PSTEYIAIAK
+648 TCILK
-658 VTDAAGNSTIKSATA
+658 VTDSAGKSTTKHVAA
-673 TTESAGE
+673 TTEGGGE

-691 WTVTSTSSQVNKAPV
+691 WTLTSTSSEVNAAPLS
-706 AFDVVFAQK
+706 FDVTFIQG
-715 VANVSYAISG
+715 VANSSYKLQG
-725 WGIDALR
+725 WGITTIR
-732 DDAELM
+732 DQSQIL
-738 PTAKFDSAAGG
+738 PSAKFDSATGNFEILEGQSLYTDPEDGRVLTLTGRALLQGKYY
-749 ITIQNDQFLANN
+749 IIN
-761 GGTTP
+761 GGYP
-766 GKINFA
+766 GF
-772 ANVAYKGSYAW
+772 
-783 VSGTG
+783 TG
-788 FNGLSGSLSADKQTA
+788 KLNADKNSA
-803 TITCGVANIEGIG
+803 TITLYQGSVD
-816 ELPVNGMEVILW
+816 GM
-828 GNDGK
+828 GNFTTSSMDFFWVLGQDIYWQK
-833 TYSFG
+833 
-838 PAAGYTKGD
+838 AAEGYTDRD
-847 YPIGPYTMTKKSSSS
+847 YPIGPYTMTRKSSGASVS
-862 AQPASKSTAHNAT
+862 ASKSAAT
-875 LRYAGKLSNV
+875 ILHASKLSSV
-885 LSVNAA
+885 LSEGIALST
-891 VSVPAKQDAVV
+891 SVKQNGMVF
-902 VESKVAMS
+902 ESQVAMPS
-910 ESLVFEP
+910 SLVFDRPAAVYEASIGDKP
-917 SMIVCKG
+917 
-924 ADNCNL
+924 
-930 SVTKKS
+930 
-936 LGLKKHYR
+936 LGLKKHFI
-944 K
+944 KK

>member
-22 GCNDDDDKVGPPSY
+22 GCNDDDDKVGPPPSY

-361 ISDLLGYYQSQYPS
+361 VSDLLAYYQAQYPS

-399 PGMKYYT
+399 PGTKYYT

-426 FTTQAGS
+426 FTTQAG
-433 GGDGPELSIVMT
+433 GE
-445 PGLNGANT
+445 
-453 DTRMTVDLKVSGKP
+453 
-467 AVAGKYM
+467 
-474 LNLTS
+474 
-479 AFEAAIAEGASYD
+479 
-492 EIIEAYGT
+492 
-500 EFTAEE
+500 
-506 LTELNSAQGTQGWY
+506 
-520 WDKRT
+520 
-525 PETSY
+525 
-530 TAVAKVYDADGNS
+530 
-543 TLKHEVKSTTASQ
+543 
-556 GGGDGPELTLTMRA
+556 GDGPELTLTLRA
-570 GDTKGENLATAV
+570 GDANGANTDTKVYMGAYAPTAT
-582 TCVIKS
+582 
-588 SGATAAKAGIWA
+588 GAYYGVFLTSDVEK
-600 KSLVDE
+600 
-606 VLAEGE
+606 VLAQGA
-612 TIESIINNE
+612 S
-621 QLGQSFEGEYLA
+621 YD
-633 AINGAGLSY
+633 AIVTQNGTDMSTKDGWLDGLVKNPGIGVTFSGLDPATSY
-642 FNDKAS
+642 
-648 PSTEYIAIAK
+648 TCILK
-658 VTDAAGNSTIKSATA
+658 VTDSAGKSTTKHVAA
-673 TTESAGE
+673 TTEGGGE

-691 WTVTSTSSQVNKAPV
+691 WTLTSTSSEVNAAPLS
-706 AFDVVFAQK
+706 FDVTFIQG
-715 VANVSYAISG
+715 VANSSYKLQG
-725 WGIDALR
+725 WGITTIR
-732 DDAELM
+732 DQSQIL
-738 PTAKFDSAAGG
+738 PSAKFDSATGNFEILEGQSLYTDPEDGSVLTLTGRALLQGKYY
-749 ITIQNDQFLANN
+749 IIN
-761 GGTTP
+761 GGYP
-766 GKINFA
+766 GF
-772 ANVAYKGSYAW
+772 
-783 VSGTG
+783 TG
-788 FNGLSGSLSADKQTA
+788 KLNADKNSA
-803 TITCGVANIEGIG
+803 TITLYQGSVDGIG
-816 ELPVNGMEVILW
+816 NFTTSSMDFFWVLGQDIYW
-828 GNDGK
+828 QK
-833 TYSFG
+833 
-838 PAAGYTKGD
+838 AAEGYTDRD
-847 YPIGPYTMTKKSSSS
+847 YPIGPYTMTRKSSGASVS
-862 AQPASKSTAHNAT
+862 ASKSAAT
-875 LRYAGKLSNV
+875 ILHASKLSSV
-885 LSVNAA
+885 LSEGIALST
-891 VSVPAKQDAVV
+891 SVKQNGMVF
-902 VESKVAMS
+902 ESQVAMPS
-910 ESLVFEP
+910 SLVFDRPAAVYEASIGDKP
-917 SMIVCKG
+917 
-924 ADNCNL
+924 
-930 SVTKKS
+930 
-936 LGLKKHYR
+936 LGLKKHFI
-944 K
+944 KK

>member
-22 GCNDDDDKVGPPSY
+22 GCNDDDDKVGPPPSY

-126 YYAVALGMLTDGRF
+126 YYAVALGMLTDGRC

-163 AGGYFFGTSFGAFD
+163 AGGSFFGTSFGDFD

-361 ISDLLGYYQSQYPS
+361 ISDLLAYYQAQYPS

-399 PGMKYYT
+399 PGTKYYT

-426 FTTQAGS
+426 FTTQAG
-433 GGDGPELSIVMT
+433 GE
-445 PGLNGANT
+445 
-453 DTRMTVDLKVSGKP
+453 
-467 AVAGKYM
+467 
-474 LNLTS
+474 
-479 AFEAAIAEGASYD
+479 
-492 EIIEAYGT
+492 
-500 EFTAEE
+500 
-506 LTELNSAQGTQGWY
+506 
-520 WDKRT
+520 
-525 PETSY
+525 
-530 TAVAKVYDADGNS
+530 
-543 TLKHEVKSTTASQ
+543 
-556 GGGDGPELTLTMRA
+556 GDGPELTLTLRA
-570 GDTKGENLATAV
+570 GDANGANTDTKVYMGAYAPTAT
-582 TCVIKS
+582 
-588 SGATAAKAGIWA
+588 GAYYGVFLTSDVEK
-600 KSLVDE
+600 
-606 VLAEGE
+606 VLAQGA
-612 TIESIINNE
+612 S
-621 QLGQSFEGEYLA
+621 YD
-633 AINGAGLSY
+633 AIVTQNGTDMSTKDGWLDGLVKNPGIGVTFSGLDPATSY
-642 FNDKAS
+642 
-648 PSTEYIAIAK
+648 TCILK
-658 VTDAAGNSTIKSATA
+658 VTDSAGKSTTKHVAA
-673 TTESAGE
+673 TTEGGGE

-691 WTVTSTSSQVNKAPV
+691 WTLTSTSSEVNAAPLS
-706 AFDVVFAQK
+706 FDVTFIQG
-715 VANVSYAISG
+715 VANSSYKLQG
-725 WGIDALR
+725 WGITTIR
-732 DDAELM
+732 DQSQIL
-738 PTAKFDSAAGG
+738 PSAKFDSATGNFEILEGQSLYTDPEDGSVLTLTGRALLQGKYY
-749 ITIQNDQFLANN
+749 IIN
-761 GGTTP
+761 GGYP
-766 GKINFA
+766 GF
-772 ANVAYKGSYAW
+772 
-783 VSGTG
+783 TG
-788 FNGLSGSLSADKQTA
+788 KLNADKNSA
-803 TITCGVANIEGIG
+803 TITLYQGSVD
-816 ELPVNGMEVILW
+816 GM
-828 GNDGK
+828 GNFTTSSMDFFWVLGQDIYWQK
-833 TYSFG
+833 
-838 PAAGYTKGD
+838 AAEGYTDRD
-847 YPIGPYTMTKKSSSS
+847 YPIGPYTMTRKSSGASVS
-862 AQPASKSTAHNAT
+862 ASKSAAT
-875 LRYAGKLSNV
+875 ILHASKLSSV
-885 LSVNAA
+885 LSEGIALST
-891 VSVPAKQDAVV
+891 SVKQNGMVF
-902 VESKVAMS
+902 ESQVAMPS
-910 ESLVFEP
+910 SLVFDRPAAVYEASIGDKP
-917 SMIVCKG
+917 
-924 ADNCNL
+924 
-930 SVTKKS
+930 
-936 LGLKKHYR
+936 LGLKKHFI
-944 K
+944 KK

>member
-22 GCNDDDDKVGPPSY
+22 GCNDDDDKVGPPPSY

-361 ISDLLGYYQSQYPS
+361 VSDLLAYYQAQYPS

-399 PGMKYYT
+399 PGTKYYT

-426 FTTQAGS
+426 FTTQAG
-433 GGDGPELSIVMT
+433 GE
-445 PGLNGANT
+445 
-453 DTRMTVDLKVSGKP
+453 
-467 AVAGKYM
+467 
-474 LNLTS
+474 
-479 AFEAAIAEGASYD
+479 
-492 EIIEAYGT
+492 
-500 EFTAEE
+500 
-506 LTELNSAQGTQGWY
+506 
-520 WDKRT
+520 
-525 PETSY
+525 
-530 TAVAKVYDADGNS
+530 
-543 TLKHEVKSTTASQ
+543 
-556 GGGDGPELTLTMRA
+556 GDGPELTLTLRA
-570 GDTKGENLATAV
+570 GDANGANTDTKVYMGAYAPTAT
-582 TCVIKS
+582 
-588 SGATAAKAGIWA
+588 GAYYGVFLTSDVEK
-600 KSLVDE
+600 
-606 VLAEGE
+606 VLAQGA
-612 TIESIINNE
+612 S
-621 QLGQSFEGEYLA
+621 YD
-633 AINGAGLSY
+633 AIVTQNGTDMSTKDGWLDGLVQNPGIGVTFSGLDPATSY
-642 FNDKAS
+642 
-648 PSTEYIAIAK
+648 TCILK
-658 VTDAAGNSTIKSATA
+658 VTDSAGKSTTKHVAA
-673 TTESAGE
+673 TTEGGGE

-691 WTVTSTSSQVNKAPV
+691 WTLTSTSSEVNAAPLS
-706 AFDVVFAQK
+706 FDVTFIQG
-715 VANVSYAISG
+715 VANSSYKLQG
-725 WGIDALR
+725 WDITTIR
-732 DDAELM
+732 DQSQIL
-738 PTAKFDSAAGG
+738 PSAKFDSATGNFEILEGQSLYTDPEDGSVLTLTGRALLQGKYY
-749 ITIQNDQFLANN
+749 IIN
-761 GGTTP
+761 GGYP
-766 GKINFA
+766 GF
-772 ANVAYKGSYAW
+772 
-783 VSGTG
+783 TG
-788 FNGLSGSLSADKQTA
+788 KLNADKNSA
-803 TITCGVANIEGIG
+803 TITLYQGSVD
-816 ELPVNGMEVILW
+816 GM
-828 GNDGK
+828 GNFTTSSMDFFWVLGQDIYWQK
-833 TYSFG
+833 
-838 PAAGYTKGD
+838 AAEGYTDRD
-847 YPIGPYTMTKKSSSS
+847 YPIGPYTMTRKSSGASVS
-862 AQPASKSTAHNAT
+862 ASKSAAT
-875 LRYAGKLSNV
+875 ILHASKLSSV
-885 LSVNAA
+885 LSEGIALST
-891 VSVPAKQDAVV
+891 SVKQNGMVF
-902 VESKVAMS
+902 ESQVAMPS
-910 ESLVFEP
+910 SLVFDRPAAVYEASIGDKP
-917 SMIVCKG
+917 
-924 ADNCNL
+924 
-930 SVTKKS
+930 
-936 LGLKKHYR
+936 LGLKKHFI
-944 K
+944 KK

>member
-22 GCNDDDDKVGPPSY
+22 GCNDDDDKVGPPPSY

-155 EPELVISK
+155 EPALELSITMTP
-163 AGGYFFGTSFGAFD
+163 GY
-177 NFTFWMSED
+177 N
-186 TVTEDMMDFT
+186 
-196 GEGTYLLFDLNVA
+196 GEGTDTQMSVNFKASGRPAVSGKYLLASTAAIDA
-209 VTGKATLPAG
+209 VIAKGG
-219 TFPVASGADAE
+219 SYDDIIDNE
-230 ENTIAPGADYGG
+230 ENGYAFA
-242 GMMTGSAIVKINSD
+242 AAELVELNSEE
-256 GTKNYLY
+256 GTV
-263 IDGGALIVEGA
+263 G
-274 GSSYVITAKVTSG
+274 
-287 GKEYEFKYEGGV
+287 
-299 SIYDTTGGG
+299 
-308 GDFELSIDV
+308 
-317 TNITATTATVNVT
+317 
-330 SSDETSSYYFDLFD
+330 
-344 EEDYQGYGGT
+344 EDWVWGR
-354 PEGIAEF
+354 
-361 ISDLLGYYQSQYPS
+361 
-375 MTLPQILSQIVSV
+375 
-388 GNDSYD
+388 
-394 FDGLT
+394 LT
-399 PGMKYYT
+399 PGTSYT
-406 FAIGVDATTGATTT
+406 VIAKVKDAEGNSVLK
-420 TAVVKE
+420 TAVE
-426 FTTQAGS
+426 STAAAQGE
-433 GGDGPELSIVMT
+433 GDGPELSIVMT

-530 TAVAKVYDADGNS
+530 TAVAKVYDADGKS
-543 TLKHEVKSTTASQ
+543 TLKYEVKSTTASQ

>member
-22 GCNDDDDKVGPPSY
+22 GCNDDDDKVGPPPSY

-361 ISDLLGYYQSQYPS
+361 VSDLLAYYQAQYPS

-399 PGMKYYT
+399 PGTKYYT

-426 FTTQAGS
+426 FTTQAG
-433 GGDGPELSIVMT
+433 GE
-445 PGLNGANT
+445 
-453 DTRMTVDLKVSGKP
+453 
-467 AVAGKYM
+467 
-474 LNLTS
+474 
-479 AFEAAIAEGASYD
+479 
-492 EIIEAYGT
+492 
-500 EFTAEE
+500 
-506 LTELNSAQGTQGWY
+506 
-520 WDKRT
+520 
-525 PETSY
+525 
-530 TAVAKVYDADGNS
+530 
-543 TLKHEVKSTTASQ
+543 
-556 GGGDGPELTLTMRA
+556 GDGPELTLTLRA
-570 GDTKGENLATAV
+570 GDANGANTDTKVYMGAYAPTAT
-582 TCVIKS
+582 
-588 SGATAAKAGIWA
+588 GAYYGVFLTSDVEK
-600 KSLVDE
+600 
-606 VLAEGE
+606 VLAQGA
-612 TIESIINNE
+612 S
-621 QLGQSFEGEYLA
+621 YD
-633 AINGAGLSY
+633 AIVTQNGTDMSTKDGWLDGLVKNPGIGVTFSGLDPATSY
-642 FNDKAS
+642 
-648 PSTEYIAIAK
+648 TCILK
-658 VTDAAGNSTIKSATA
+658 VTDSAGKSTTKHVAA
-673 TTESAGE
+673 TTEGGGE

-691 WTVTSTSSQVNKAPV
+691 WTLTSTSSEVNAAPLS
-706 AFDVVFAQK
+706 FDVTFIQG
-715 VANVSYAISG
+715 VANSSYKLQG
-725 WGIDALR
+725 WGITTIR
-732 DDAELM
+732 DQSQIL
-738 PTAKFDSAAGG
+738 PSAKFDSATGNFEILEGQSLYTDPEDGSVLTLTGRALLQGKYY
-749 ITIQNDQFLANN
+749 IIN
-761 GGTTP
+761 GGYP
-766 GKINFA
+766 GF
-772 ANVAYKGSYAW
+772 
-783 VSGTG
+783 TG
-788 FNGLSGSLSADKQTA
+788 KLNADKNSA
-803 TITCGVANIEGIG
+803 TITLYQGSVD
-816 ELPVNGMEVILW
+816 GM
-828 GNDGK
+828 GNFTTSSMDFFWVLGQDIYWQK
-833 TYSFG
+833 
-838 PAAGYTKGD
+838 AAEGYTDRD
-847 YPIGPYTMTKKSSSS
+847 YPIGPYTMTRKSSGASVS
-862 AQPASKSTAHNAT
+862 ASKSAAT
-875 LRYAGKLSNV
+875 ILHASKLSSV
-885 LSVNAA
+885 LSEGIALST
-891 VSVPAKQDAVV
+891 SVKQNGMVF
-902 VESKVAMS
+902 ESQVAMS
-910 ESLVFEP
+910 SSLVFDRPAAVYEASIGDKP
-917 SMIVCKG
+917 
-924 ADNCNL
+924 
-930 SVTKKS
+930 
-936 LGLKKHYR
+936 LGLKKHFI
-944 K
+944 KK

>member
-22 GCNDDDDKVGPPSY
+22 GCNDDDDKVGPPPSY

-361 ISDLLGYYQSQYPS
+361 VSDLLAYYQAQYPS

-399 PGMKYYT
+399 PGTKYYT

-426 FTTQAGS
+426 FTTQAG
-433 GGDGPELSIVMT
+433 GE
-445 PGLNGANT
+445 
-453 DTRMTVDLKVSGKP
+453 
-467 AVAGKYM
+467 
-474 LNLTS
+474 
-479 AFEAAIAEGASYD
+479 
-492 EIIEAYGT
+492 
-500 EFTAEE
+500 
-506 LTELNSAQGTQGWY
+506 
-520 WDKRT
+520 
-525 PETSY
+525 
-530 TAVAKVYDADGNS
+530 
-543 TLKHEVKSTTASQ
+543 
-556 GGGDGPELTLTMRA
+556 GDGPELTLTLRA
-570 GDTKGENLATAV
+570 GDANGANTDTKVYMGAYAPTAT
-582 TCVIKS
+582 
-588 SGATAAKAGIWA
+588 GAYYGVFLTSDVEK
-600 KSLVDE
+600 
-606 VLAEGE
+606 VLAQGA
-612 TIESIINNE
+612 S
-621 QLGQSFEGEYLA
+621 YD
-633 AINGAGLSY
+633 AIVTQNGTDMSTKDGWLDGLVKNPGIGVTFSGLDPATSY
-642 FNDKAS
+642 
-648 PSTEYIAIAK
+648 TCILK
-658 VTDAAGNSTIKSATA
+658 VTDSAGKSTTKHVAA
-673 TTESAGE
+673 TTEGGGE

-691 WTVTSTSSQVNKAPV
+691 WTLTSTSSEVNAAPLS
-706 AFDVVFAQK
+706 FDVTFIQG
-715 VANVSYAISG
+715 VANSSYKLQG
-725 WGIDALR
+725 WGITTIR
-732 DDAELM
+732 DQSQIL
-738 PTAKFDSAAGG
+738 PSAKFDSATGNFEILEGQSLYTDPEDGSVLTLTGRALLQGKYY
-749 ITIQNDQFLANN
+749 IIN
-761 GGTTP
+761 GGYP
-766 GKINFA
+766 GF
-772 ANVAYKGSYAW
+772 
-783 VSGTG
+783 TG
-788 FNGLSGSLSADKQTA
+788 KLNADKNSA
-803 TITCGVANIEGIG
+803 TITLYQGSVEG
-816 ELPVNGMEVILW
+816 M
-828 GNDGK
+828 GNFTTSSMDFFWVLGQDIYWQK
-833 TYSFG
+833 
-838 PAAGYTKGD
+838 AAEGYTDKD
-847 YPIGPYTMTKKSSSS
+847 YPIGPYTMTRKSSGASV
-862 AQPASKSTAHNAT
+862 AASKSAAT
-875 LRYAGKLSNV
+875 ILHASKLSSV
-885 LSVNAA
+885 LSGCTVLST
-891 VSVPAKQDAVV
+891 SVKQNGVV
-902 VESKVAMS
+902 FESQVAMPS
-910 ESLVFEP
+910 SLVFDRPAASGTVIGNSGKFEN
-917 SMIVCKG
+917 
-924 ADNCNL
+924 A
-930 SVTKKS
+930 
-936 LGLKKHYR
+936 GLKKQISNNLDNNTDFQLLNR
-944 K
+944 L

>member
-22 GCNDDDDKVGPPSY
+22 GCNDDDDK
-36 SFSVAVSDV
+36 VAVSDV

-361 ISDLLGYYQSQYPS
+361 ISDLLAYYQAQYPS

-399 PGMKYYT
+399 PGTKYYT

-426 FTTQAGS
+426 FTTQAG
-433 GGDGPELSIVMT
+433 GE
-445 PGLNGANT
+445 
-453 DTRMTVDLKVSGKP
+453 
-467 AVAGKYM
+467 
-474 LNLTS
+474 
-479 AFEAAIAEGASYD
+479 
-492 EIIEAYGT
+492 
-500 EFTAEE
+500 
-506 LTELNSAQGTQGWY
+506 
-520 WDKRT
+520 
-525 PETSY
+525 
-530 TAVAKVYDADGNS
+530 
-543 TLKHEVKSTTASQ
+543 
-556 GGGDGPELTLTMRA
+556 GDGPELTLTLRA
-570 GDTKGENLATAV
+570 GDANGANTDTKVYMGAYAPTAT
-582 TCVIKS
+582 
-588 SGATAAKAGIWA
+588 GAYYGVFLTSDVEK
-600 KSLVDE
+600 
-606 VLAEGE
+606 VLAQGA
-612 TIESIINNE
+612 S
-621 QLGQSFEGEYLA
+621 YD
-633 AINGAGLSY
+633 AIVTQNGTDMSTKDGWLDGLVKNPGIGVTFSGLDPATSY
-642 FNDKAS
+642 
-648 PSTEYIAIAK
+648 TCILK
-658 VTDAAGNSTIKSATA
+658 VTDSAGKSTTKHVAA
-673 TTESAGE
+673 TTEGGGE

-691 WTVTSTSSQVNKAPV
+691 WTLTSTSSEVNAAPLS
-706 AFDVVFAQK
+706 FDVTFIQG
-715 VANVSYAISG
+715 VANSSYKLQG
-725 WGIDALR
+725 WGITTIR
-732 DDAELM
+732 DQSQIL
-738 PTAKFDSAAGG
+738 PSAKFDSATGNFEILEGQSLYTDPEDGSVLTLTGRALLQGKYY
-749 ITIQNDQFLANN
+749 IIN
-761 GGTTP
+761 GGYP
-766 GKINFA
+766 GF
-772 ANVAYKGSYAW
+772 
-783 VSGTG
+783 TG
-788 FNGLSGSLSADKQTA
+788 KLNADKNSA
-803 TITCGVANIEGIG
+803 TITLYQGSVD
-816 ELPVNGMEVILW
+816 GM
-828 GNDGK
+828 GNFTTSSMDFFWVLGQDIYWQK
-833 TYSFG
+833 
-838 PAAGYTKGD
+838 AAEGYTDRD
-847 YPIGPYTMTKKSSSS
+847 YPIGPYTMTRKSSGASVS
-862 AQPASKSTAHNAT
+862 ASKSAAT
-875 LRYAGKLSNV
+875 ILHASKLSSV
-885 LSVNAA
+885 LSEGIALST
-891 VSVPAKQDAVV
+891 SVKQNGMVF
-902 VESKVAMS
+902 ESQVAMPS
-910 ESLVFEP
+910 SLVFDRPAAVYEASIGDKP
-917 SMIVCKG
+917 
-924 ADNCNL
+924 
-930 SVTKKS
+930 
-936 LGLKKHYR
+936 LGLKKHFI
-944 K
+944 KK

>member
-22 GCNDDDDKVGPPSY
+22 GCNDDDDKVGPPPSY

-361 ISDLLGYYQSQYPS
+361 ISDLLAYYQAQYPS

-399 PGMKYYT
+399 PGTKYYT

-426 FTTQAGS
+426 FTTQAG
-433 GGDGPELSIVMT
+433 GE
-445 PGLNGANT
+445 
-453 DTRMTVDLKVSGKP
+453 
-467 AVAGKYM
+467 
-474 LNLTS
+474 
-479 AFEAAIAEGASYD
+479 
-492 EIIEAYGT
+492 
-500 EFTAEE
+500 
-506 LTELNSAQGTQGWY
+506 
-520 WDKRT
+520 
-525 PETSY
+525 
-530 TAVAKVYDADGNS
+530 
-543 TLKHEVKSTTASQ
+543 
-556 GGGDGPELTLTMRA
+556 GDGPELTLTLRA
-570 GDTKGENLATAV
+570 GDANGANTDTKVYMGAYAPTAT
-582 TCVIKS
+582 
-588 SGATAAKAGIWA
+588 GAYYGVFLTSDVEK
-600 KSLVDE
+600 
-606 VLAEGE
+606 VLAQGA
-612 TIESIINNE
+612 S
-621 QLGQSFEGEYLA
+621 YD
-633 AINGAGLSY
+633 AIVTQNGTDMSTKDGWLDGLVKNPGIGVTFSGLDPATSY
-642 FNDKAS
+642 
-648 PSTEYIAIAK
+648 TCILK
-658 VTDAAGNSTIKSATA
+658 VTDSAGKSTTKHVAA
-673 TTESAGE
+673 TTEGGGE

-691 WTVTSTSSQVNKAPV
+691 WTLTSTSSEVNAAPLS
-706 AFDVVFAQK
+706 FDVTFIQG
-715 VANVSYAISG
+715 VANSSYKLQG
-725 WGIDALR
+725 WGITTIR
-732 DDAELM
+732 DQSQIL
-738 PTAKFDSAAGG
+738 PSAKFDSATGNFEILEGQSLYTDPEDGSVLTLTGRALLQGKYY
-749 ITIQNDQFLANN
+749 IIN
-761 GGTTP
+761 GGYP
-766 GKINFA
+766 GF
-772 ANVAYKGSYAW
+772 
-783 VSGTG
+783 TG
-788 FNGLSGSLSADKQTA
+788 KLNADKNSA
-803 TITCGVANIEGIG
+803 TITLYQGSVD
-816 ELPVNGMEVILW
+816 GM
-828 GNDGK
+828 GNFTTSSMDFFWVLGQDIYWQK
-833 TYSFG
+833 
-838 PAAGYTKGD
+838 AAEGYTDRD
-847 YPIGPYTMTKKSSSS
+847 YPIGPYTMTRKSSGASVS
-862 AQPASKSTAHNAT
+862 ASKSAAT
-875 LRYAGKLSNV
+875 ILHASKLSSV
-885 LSVNAA
+885 LSEGIALST
-891 VSVPAKQDAVV
+891 SVKQNGMVF
-902 VESKVAMS
+902 ESQVAMPS
-910 ESLVFEP
+910 SLVFDRPVAVYEASIGDKP
-917 SMIVCKG
+917 
-924 ADNCNL
+924 
-930 SVTKKS
+930 
-936 LGLKKHYR
+936 LGLKKHFI
-944 K
+944 KK

>member
-1 MTLKSY
+1 MTTTTKS
-7 LRMLLAAVTLLFVTS
+7 
-22 GCNDDDDKVGPPSY
+22 DPPPSY

-361 ISDLLGYYQSQYPS
+361 VSDLLAYYQAQYPS

-399 PGMKYYT
+399 PGTKYYT

-426 FTTQAGS
+426 FTTQAG
-433 GGDGPELSIVMT
+433 GE
-445 PGLNGANT
+445 
-453 DTRMTVDLKVSGKP
+453 
-467 AVAGKYM
+467 
-474 LNLTS
+474 
-479 AFEAAIAEGASYD
+479 
-492 EIIEAYGT
+492 
-500 EFTAEE
+500 
-506 LTELNSAQGTQGWY
+506 
-520 WDKRT
+520 
-525 PETSY
+525 
-530 TAVAKVYDADGNS
+530 
-543 TLKHEVKSTTASQ
+543 
-556 GGGDGPELTLTMRA
+556 GDGPELTLTLRA
-570 GDTKGENLATAV
+570 GDANGANTDTKVYMGAYAPTAT
-582 TCVIKS
+582 
-588 SGATAAKAGIWA
+588 GAYYGVFLTSDVEK
-600 KSLVDE
+600 
-606 VLAEGE
+606 VLAQGA
-612 TIESIINNE
+612 S
-621 QLGQSFEGEYLA
+621 YD
-633 AINGAGLSY
+633 AIVTQNGTDMSTKDGWLDGLVKNPGIGVTFSGLDPATSY
-642 FNDKAS
+642 
-648 PSTEYIAIAK
+648 TCILK
-658 VTDAAGNSTIKSATA
+658 VTDSAGKSTTKHVAA
-673 TTESAGE
+673 TTEGGGE

-691 WTVTSTSSQVNKAPV
+691 WTLTSTSSEVNAAPLS
-706 AFDVVFAQK
+706 FDVTFIQG
-715 VANVSYAISG
+715 VANSSYKLQG
-725 WGIDALR
+725 WGITTIR
-732 DDAELM
+732 DQSQIL
-738 PTAKFDSAAGG
+738 PSAKFDSATGNFEILEGQSLYTDPEDGSVLTLTGRALLQGKYY
-749 ITIQNDQFLANN
+749 IIN
-761 GGTTP
+761 GGYP
-766 GKINFA
+766 GF
-772 ANVAYKGSYAW
+772 
-783 VSGTG
+783 TG
-788 FNGLSGSLSADKQTA
+788 KLNADKNSA
-803 TITCGVANIEGIG
+803 TITLYQGSVD
-816 ELPVNGMEVILW
+816 GM
-828 GNDGK
+828 GNFTTSSMDFFWVLGQDIYWQK
-833 TYSFG
+833 
-838 PAAGYTKGD
+838 AAEGYTDRD
-847 YPIGPYTMTKKSSSS
+847 YPIGPYTMTRKSSGASVS
-862 AQPASKSTAHNAT
+862 ASKSAAT
-875 LRYAGKLSNV
+875 ILHASKLSSV
-885 LSVNAA
+885 LSEGIALST
-891 VSVPAKQDAVV
+891 SVKQNGMVF
-902 VESKVAMS
+902 ESQVAMPS
-910 ESLVFEP
+910 SLVFDRPAAVYEASIGDKP
-917 SMIVCKG
+917 
-924 ADNCNL
+924 
-930 SVTKKS
+930 
-936 LGLKKHYR
+936 LGLKKHFI
-944 K
+944 KK